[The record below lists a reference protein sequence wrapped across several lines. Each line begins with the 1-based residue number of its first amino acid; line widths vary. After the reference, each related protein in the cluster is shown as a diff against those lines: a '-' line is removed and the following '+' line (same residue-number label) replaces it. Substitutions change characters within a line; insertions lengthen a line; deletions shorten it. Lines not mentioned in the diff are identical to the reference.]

1 VRCPGSTPLESGKYN
16 NVSISLLS
24 KLEKITATRDF
35 AAIEHSLLR
44 AIGSTV
50 NVDDLSLWT
59 LDSSHEVTKVLHY
72 HRQIEV
78 RGGSMGRDTEQV
90 DTVYTHIDVPEDV
103 RSLAQ
108 TVVLSLKPAARR
120 TATGGVQMFP
130 LMGSQGLSGL
140 VSMRLSQPMGDHD
153 QALINGI
160 LRVYSNY
167 HALLDE
173 SQRDR
178 LTGLY
183 NRHAM
188 DLNIDRMWSVLGRES
203 TQTDARRSSV
213 IQMYSLAV
221 IDIDNFKKINDTYGH
236 ILGDEILLLI
246 SRLISSCFR
255 KSDPVYRYGGEEFL
269 VVAGADTPE
278 VTRALFERVRSK
290 VESHYFPQVEKVT
303 VSVGYTI
310 IDPVLS
316 PSENIGRA
324 DRALYCAK
332 EQGRNQVQ
340 SFGDLLERGVLQ
352 DMRYGST
359 ELF

>member
-1 VRCPGSTPLESGKYN
+1 M
-16 NVSISLLS
+16 SISLLS

-50 NVDDLSLWT
+50 HVADLSLWT
-59 LDSSHEVTKVLHY
+59 LDNNHEVTKALHY

-78 RGGSMGRDTEQV
+78 REGSMGRDTEQV

-108 TVVLSLKPAARR
+108 TVVMTQKASSRR
-120 TATGGVQMFP
+120 TATGGLQMFP
-130 LMGSQGLSGL
+130 LLGSRGLSG
-140 VSMRLSQPMGDHD
+140 VISMRLDKPMED
-153 QALINGI
+153 QDQSLVNGI

-188 DLNIDRMWSVLGRES
+188 DLNIDRMWSVIGRES
-203 TQTDARRSSV
+203 SHADARRSSV
-213 IQMYSLAV
+213 VQLYALAV
-221 IDIDNFKKINDTYGH
+221 IDIDHFKKVNDHYGH
-236 ILGDEILLLI
+236 VLGDEILLLV

-255 KSDPVYRYGGEEFL
+255 KNDPVYRYGGEEFL
-269 VVAGADTPE
+269 VVAGSDSPE
-278 VTRALFERVRSK
+278 VTHALFERVRNK
-290 VESHYFPQVEKVT
+290 IEAHVFPQIEHVT
-303 VSVGYTI
+303 VSVGYTL
-310 IDPVLS
+310 IDPHLS

-332 EQGRNQVQ
+332 ELGRNQVQ
-340 SFGDLLERGVLQ
+340 SFDTLLSRGLLPE
-352 DMRYGST
+352 MRYGST

>member
-1 VRCPGSTPLESGKYN
+1 M
-16 NVSISLLS
+16 
-24 KLEKITATRDF
+24 
-35 AAIEHSLLR
+35 
-44 AIGSTV
+44 
-50 NVDDLSLWT
+50 WT
-59 LDSSHEVTKVLHY
+59 LDANHEVTRALHY

-90 DTVYTHIDVPEDV
+90 DTVYTHIEVPEDV

-108 TVVLSLKPAARR
+108 TVVLTQKPSSRR
-120 TATGGVQMFP
+120 TADGGLQMFP
-130 LMGSQGLSGL
+130 LLGSRGLTG
-140 VSMRLSQPMGDHD
+140 VISMRLEQPMDEQS
-153 QALINGI
+153 QALVNGI

-188 DLNIDRMWSVLGRES
+188 DLNIDRMWSVIGREAS
-203 TQTDARRSSV
+203 HADSRRSSV
-213 IQMYSLAV
+213 VQLYSLAV
-221 IDIDNFKKINDTYGH
+221 IDIDHFKRINDTFGH
-236 ILGDEILLLI
+236 ILGDEILLLV

-255 KSDPVYRYGGEEFL
+255 KNDPVYRYGGEEFL
-269 VVAGADTPE
+269 VVAGSDSTEATQ
-278 VTRALFERVRSK
+278 ALFERVRSK
-290 VESHYFPQVEKVT
+290 IESHAFPQVEKLT
-303 VSVGYTI
+303 ISVGYTI
-310 IDPVLS
+310 IDPALS

-332 EQGRNQVQ
+332 EMGRNQVQ
-340 SFGDLLERGVLQ
+340 SFLDLRTRGLLPEA
-352 DMRYGST
+352 RYGST

>member
-1 VRCPGSTPLESGKYN
+1 M
-16 NVSISLLS
+16 SISLLS

-35 AAIEHSLLR
+35 VAIEHSLLR
-44 AIGSTV
+44 AIGATV
-50 NVDDLSLWT
+50 HVEDLSLWT
-59 LDSSHEVTKVLHY
+59 LDVHQEVSKVLHY
-72 HRQIEV
+72 SRQIEV
-78 RGGSMGRDTEQV
+78 RGGSMGRDTEEV
-90 DTVYTHIDVPEDV
+90 DTVYANIEVPPDV

-120 TATGGVQMFP
+120 TQNGSLQMFP

-140 VSMRLSQPMGDHD
+140 ISMRLSQPMVEQD
-153 QALINGI
+153 QELINGI

-203 TQTDARRSSV
+203 KHADARRSSV
-213 IQMYSLAV
+213 VQMYALAV
-221 IDIDNFKKINDTYGH
+221 IDIDHFKKVNDEFGH
-236 ILGDEILLLI
+236 ILGDEILLLV

-269 VVAGADTPE
+269 VVTGADSAQAMHT
-278 VTRALFERVRSK
+278 LFERVRAK
-290 VESHYFPQVEKVT
+290 VAAHYFPQVENVT
-303 VSVGYTI
+303 VSLGYTI
-310 IDPVLS
+310 IDPALS

-324 DRALYCAK
+324 DRALYVAK
-332 EQGRNQVQ
+332 DMGRNQVQ
-340 SFGDLLERGVLQ
+340 SYSDLIERGLIK

>member
-1 VRCPGSTPLESGKYN
+1 
-16 NVSISLLS
+16 VSISLLS

-35 AAIEHSLLR
+35 VAIEHSLLR

-50 NVDDLSLWT
+50 HVEDLSLWT
-59 LDSSHEVTKVLHY
+59 LDANHEVTKALHY
-72 HRQIEV
+72 YRQIEV
-78 RGGSMGRDTEQV
+78 LGGSMGRDTEQV
-90 DTVYTHIDVPEDV
+90 DTVYANIEVPVDV

-120 TATGGVQMFP
+120 TETGGLQMFP
-130 LMGSQGLSGL
+130 LVGSHGLSGL
-140 VSMRLSQPMGDHD
+140 ISMRLSQSMNEHD
-153 QALINGI
+153 QEIINGI

-203 TQTDARRSSV
+203 TQSDTRRNSV
-213 IQMYSLAV
+213 VQMYALAV
-221 IDIDNFKKINDTYGH
+221 IDIDHFKKVNDQHGH
-236 ILGDEILLLI
+236 ILGDEILLLV

-269 VVAGADTPE
+269 VVPGAESPQAMH
-278 VTRALFERVRSK
+278 ALFERVRTK
-290 VESHYFPQVEKVT
+290 VEGHYFPQVENVT
-303 VSVGYTI
+303 VSVGYAI
-310 IDPVLS
+310 IDPALS

-332 EQGRNQVQ
+332 EMGRNQVQ
-340 SFGDLLERGVLQ
+340 SFSDLLQRGLIK